1 MWQELYLE
9 LQARNFTIISIA
21 FDSREGA
28 AQPWVEKARPDYL
41 TLVDPFHHVAELYNM
56 VNVNQAVWI
65 DEHGRIVRPTESAGV
80 TEGFRHMDRQTGAM
94 PESVTTAA
102 AQIKSVYHTALRD
115 WVAKGAASNYAP
127 DPQQVKR
134 QLQLPTDN
142 IVKAHTAFVLG
153 QYLLATG
160 NTDEGDALVATA
172 SELHPESW
180 AIWRQGAE
188 LDERG
193 LAATSDFWDRV
204 DALGSRKYYASID
217 MPGMPDNRESVR

>member
-9 LQARNFTIISIA
+9 LQANNFTVITVA
-21 FDSREGA
+21 FDSRDGA
-28 AQPWVEKARPDYL
+28 AQPWVELAKPDYL

-65 DEHGRIVRPTESAGV
+65 DEQGCIVRPTETAGV
-80 TEGFRHMDRQTGAM
+80 TEGFRQIDQQTGAL
-94 PESVTTAA
+94 PESVSTTAA
-102 AQIKSVYHTALRD
+102 QVKSVYHTALRD
-115 WVAKGAASNYAP
+115 WVEKGADSEYALAK
-127 DPQQVKR
+127 QQTR
-134 QLQLPTDN
+134 AQLQLPTSN

-153 QYLLATG
+153 QYLLASG
-160 NTDEGDALVATA
+160 NTEEGDALVATA
-172 SELHPESW
+172 SELHPDSW

-204 DALGSRKYYASID
+204 DELGSRKYFASID
-217 MPGMPDNRESVR
+217 MRGMPDD

>member
-9 LQARNFTIISIA
+9 LQASNFTIISVA
-21 FDSREGA
+21 FDSRDGA
-28 AQPWVEKARPDYL
+28 AQPWVERARPDYL

-65 DEHGRIVRPTESAGV
+65 DEQGRIVRPTESAGV
-80 TEGFRHMDRQTGAM
+80 TEGFRHMDRKTGSI
-94 PESVTTAA
+94 PESVSTEATLV
-102 AQIKSVYHTALRD
+102 KSVYHNALRD
-115 WVAKGAASNYAP
+115 WVKNGSDSVFAP
-127 DPQQVKR
+127 DAQHVR
-134 QLQLPTDN
+134 AQLQLPTDN
-142 IVKAHTAFVLG
+142 IVQAHTAFVLG

-160 NTDEGDALVATA
+160 NTEEGDAMVNSA

-193 LAATSDFWDRV
+193 LAATSDFWHRV

-217 MPGMPDNRESVR
+217 MPGMPKA